1 MSVRAERPLNE
12 YLRGIAHNFALDFRF
27 VNDLETQEPLPL
39 SESLASP
46 EPPPLSE
53 SLASPEP
60 PILSESLA
68 SPEPPILSESLA
80 SPEPPA
86 RSIFVPTT
94 PSHRALIGRSQ
105 SLTPQSLRSFVP
117 STASF
122 VTLQVAS
129 NDAHIIAPPP
139 QFSDALFS
147 QMFSDNY

>member
-27 VNDLETQEPLPL
+27 VNDLETQEPLP
-39 SESLASP
+39 
-46 EPPPLSE
+46 
-53 SLASPEP
+53 
-60 PILSESLA
+60 LSESLA